1 MLDNVDLPLFIHT
14 VLHSLLPWQMLIANE
29 QIQVLRVVGQGEST
43 VSNEANKNSDS
54 IFVFTQESLVLC
66 TRPYSEGQVELLNW
80 LQLRL

>member
-1 MLDNVDLPLFIHT
+1 
-14 VLHSLLPWQMLIANE
+14 MLIANE

-54 IFVFTQESLVLC
+54 MIVFTQESLVLC
-66 TRPYSEGQVELLNW
+66 IRPYSEGQVELLNW